1 MNNNNA
7 PKSYKGKDSN
17 SYPSKTSS
25 HNSKE
30 WGINLGENLSIKG
43 RILPQPKLLYDKHQI
58 VTPNNWNF
66 RSGPTFNGGALNKYN
81 CVYVYDKKD
90 NSDIRNSLRG
100 LLDKGRSKRL
110 NINAGPNDLH
120 IISLSNFSNWEDI
133 KRNFGQIET
142 HSKDLQMTIV
152 FLSPFLEKYYSNLKE
167 YFTNVIKIPT
177 QFVVSKKLQD
187 PKRAGSIM
195 FNIVE
200 QINVKIGG
208 INFYIDFYH
217 DNILSKGKIYL
228 ILGLECRKASKGEI
242 SFVMTSS
249 TNMNINKMITTVR
262 KCKNNKED
270 KEKIIGEL
278 MQNALNG
285 LRQGRP
291 PTPQIILFLP
301 SGRKLCAK

>member
-1 MNNNNA
+1 M
-7 PKSYKGKDSN
+7 
-17 SYPSKTSS
+17 
-25 HNSKE
+25 
-30 WGINLGENLSIKG
+30 
-43 RILPQPKLLYDKHQI
+43 
-58 VTPNNWNF
+58 
-66 RSGPTFNGGALNKYN
+66 
-81 CVYVYDKKD
+81 
-90 NSDIRNSLRG
+90 
-100 LLDKGRSKRL
+100 
-110 NINAGPNDLH
+110 H
-120 IISLSNFSNWEDI
+120 IISLSNFSIWEDI
-133 KRNFGQIET
+133 KRNFGQIDT

-228 ILGLECRKASKGEI
+228 ILGLECRKASTGEI
-242 SFVMTSS
+242 CFVMTSS

>member
-1 MNNNNA
+1 M
-7 PKSYKGKDSN
+7 
-17 SYPSKTSS
+17 
-25 HNSKE
+25 
-30 WGINLGENLSIKG
+30 
-43 RILPQPKLLYDKHQI
+43 R
-58 VTPNNWNF
+58 
-66 RSGPTFNGGALNKYN
+66 
-81 CVYVYDKKD
+81 
-90 NSDIRNSLRG
+90 
-100 LLDKGRSKRL
+100 
-110 NINAGPNDLH
+110 
-120 IISLSNFSNWEDI
+120 
-133 KRNFGQIET
+133 
-142 HSKDLQMTIV
+142 IV